1 MKNKQVCLHQP
12 QNDALKSMSRNIK
25 AITLGRKEQSVSLA
39 LLCLC
44 SFITHGENLECMP
57 QTDASDSFTIDKMLF
72 INHPVF
78 DEDKADALYIHHLAN
93 WLHINTQAQVIQD
106 LLPFAE
112 KDRVYQAQLSEAE
125 RLLNQHSFL
134 RKSKISRITDCQN
147 PEKNKLKVETW
158 DTWSLMPSVSFGR
171 RAGNNKYAFGF
182 KEDNFLGLGIHEGV
196 QYKKDHLRSG
206 YQFAFNMP
214 LNFPQHSSLE
224 LEFTDNDDGEK
235 IAVSFSK
242 PFYVQSSQQQYAV
255 SILKENRHDSIE
267 QNGELAWQFSHDI
280 KRSALS
286 YGHLIT
292 QNEQGAFRLLLGID
306 KEQHRFADLNSQVL
320 SFLPVDRGFTAP
332 WLGLEYKQENYTI
345 LSNIRFIDHREDIN
359 LGWQFMTKFGVDTDS
374 LSDNN
379 GHGIHVEN
387 KLSKGLQL
395 NNTLLLFSVSNK
407 AYWQEKQTNHRQLSA
422 ELELHQY
429 FSPHWSAYLKSQY
442 VNEKNQY
449 LDAPLALGGDTGVRG
464 YSNQYQHG
472 EHLWSA
478 NAELRFNPHW
488 QLYQLVNVA
497 WAGFVDSG
505 RAWGNT
511 QTANS
516 TNSSLHSLGLGARL
530 FSSHSSEGN
539 VVHMD
544 IIKPLT
550 TGVNIDSWQWRL
562 QVKKSL

>member
-1 MKNKQVCLHQP
+1 MKNRQVCLHRP
-12 QNDALKSMSRNIK
+12 QSEAVKSIRPGIK
-25 AITLGRKEQSVSLA
+25 NTVLTRQKITMSLA
-39 LLCLC
+39 VLCLC
-44 SFITHGENLECMP
+44 SFITRGEGIECVP
-57 QTDASDSFTIDKMLF
+57 EADASEPFIIDKMRF

-78 DEDKADALYIHHLAN
+78 DEDDAGSLYLHHVAN
-93 WLHINTQAQVIQD
+93 WLHINTQPQVIED

-112 KDRVYQAQLSEAE
+112 TDSVSLAQLSEAE

-134 RKSKISRITDCQN
+134 RKSQISRINDCQN
-147 PEKNKLKVETW
+147 TEKNSLKVETW

-182 KEDNFLGLGIHEGV
+182 KEDNFLGLGIHAGV

-214 LNFPQHSSLE
+214 LSFPQHSSFE
-224 LEFTDNDDGEK
+224 LEFADNDDGQK
-235 IAVSFSK
+235 TSVSFAK
-242 PFYVQSSQQQYAV
+242 PFYLQSSPQQYAA
-255 SILKENRHDSIE
+255 SILKENRRDSIY
-267 QNGELAWQFSHDI
+267 QNGDLAWQFSHDI
-280 KRSALS
+280 KHMALS

-292 QNEQGAFRLLLGID
+292 QNEQGAFRVHLGIN
-306 KEQHRFADLNSQVL
+306 KEQDHFADLGSDVL
-320 SFLPVDRGFTAP
+320 SFLPSDRGFTAP
-332 WLGLEYKQENYTI
+332 WLGLEYKQADYKI
-345 LSNIRFIDHREDIN
+345 FSNIRFIDHREDIN
-359 LGWQFMTKFGVDTDS
+359 LGWQFMTKFGVDTAS
-374 LSDNN
+374 SSDNN
-379 GHGIHVEN
+379 ERGIHFEN
-387 KLSKGLQL
+387 SLTKGLQL

-407 AYWQEKQTNHRQLSA
+407 VYWQEKQADHQELSA
-422 ELELHQY
+422 EFELHQY
-429 FSPHWSAYLKSQY
+429 FSSHWSAYLKSQY
-442 VNEKNQY
+442 LSEKNQY

-464 YSNQYQHG
+464 YSSQYQHG

-488 QLYQLVNVA
+488 ELYQLINVA

-511 QTANS
+511 ENANS
-516 TNSSLHSLGLGARL
+516 TNSSLHSLGIGARL

-550 TGVNIDSWQWRL
+550 TGANIDSWQWRL